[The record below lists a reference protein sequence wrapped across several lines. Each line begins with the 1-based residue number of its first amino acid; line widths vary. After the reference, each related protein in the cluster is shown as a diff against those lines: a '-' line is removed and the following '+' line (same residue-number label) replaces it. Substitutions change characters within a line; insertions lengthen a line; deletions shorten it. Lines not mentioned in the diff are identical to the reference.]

1 MSLDQQHCTP
11 FAESSDT
18 IAWLQLLRQPGSDCQ
33 QHVVFE
39 PDVLD
44 SEDVPEPFVAQVSD
58 CHLLSLG
65 PDCQV
70 PRWRCLSTFLWCLY
84 HMTWKYII
92 ENICLFWV
100 NMKYIPHWEG
110 RKYVLL
116 YVCAFA
122 AIKILC
128 CGSPC
133 SAIWLKYS
141 IFPSS
146 RSWVEIV
153 FLF

>member
-65 PDCQV
+65 PDFGIGTESAKALPKAHCKMYV
-70 PRWRCLSTFLWCLY
+70 
-84 HMTWKYII
+84 MEII
-92 ENICLFWV
+92 SKSV
-100 NMKYIPHWEG
+100 K
-110 RKYVLL
+110 
-116 YVCAFA
+116 
-122 AIKILC
+122 
-128 CGSPC
+128 
-133 SAIWLKYS
+133 
-141 IFPSS
+141 FPIE
-146 RSWVEIV
+146 V
-153 FLF
+153 